1 MTNIEKYNIM
11 VDESKKYTTLIEN
24 LKNQVYGYN
33 VYLTHIA
40 VQGFPEFSF
49 KESSKEYKV
58 INNFVDKIIG
68 YYKSFDE
75 SVSYVFSY
83 TFEERDAETIKNLL
97 YVIIGF
103 LMSECR
109 KEDYTFLGIVK
120 LLKTFMNN
128 VPEKYNNDKSNSVF
142 YKIWTGMSEKSKKR
156 MPDILNRAFE
166 ELYEEYDHNYLKR
179 IADGL
184 WYSIRFYLY
193 DNNLEYTGDPL
204 MMMATNDLIA
214 EISERLSDIQRNR
227 KPHKSRWESG
237 SDE

>member
-184 WYSIRFYLY
+184 WYSI
-193 DNNLEYTGDPL
+193 
-204 MMMATNDLIA
+204 
-214 EISERLSDIQRNR
+214 
-227 KPHKSRWESG
+227 
-237 SDE
+237 